1 MLDRRRFR
9 ARDLASA
16 VRWRPTPPPRTST
29 ASTLGPTPRR
39 PRLLCR
45 LEAPVGD
52 GGEGKCRGWRRRTRR
67 VSSAA
72 FIFLPLGVAPDC
84 CAVWKHRVATMIPSR
99 AGANH
104 DMTILGKVI
113 EILDQRGELENL
125 GWMFMGQA
133 NKEAGGTLRGRMD
146 ATTSGYWAQEEW
158 LLGTTDN
165 TNLAL
170 MGRENSMGGRWSDDD
185 G

>member
-1 MLDRRRFR
+1 
-9 ARDLASA
+9 
-16 VRWRPTPPPRTST
+16 
-29 ASTLGPTPRR
+29 
-39 PRLLCR
+39 
-45 LEAPVGD
+45 
-52 GGEGKCRGWRRRTRR
+52 
-67 VSSAA
+67 
-72 FIFLPLGVAPDC
+72 
-84 CAVWKHRVATMIPSR
+84 
-99 AGANH
+99 
-104 DMTILGKVI
+104 MTILGKVI

-133 NKEAGGTLRGRMD
+133 NKEAGGTLRRRMD

-158 LLGTTDN
+158 LSGTTNGYWPTGESD

>member
-1 MLDRRRFR
+1 
-9 ARDLASA
+9 
-16 VRWRPTPPPRTST
+16 
-29 ASTLGPTPRR
+29 
-39 PRLLCR
+39 
-45 LEAPVGD
+45 
-52 GGEGKCRGWRRRTRR
+52 
-67 VSSAA
+67 
-72 FIFLPLGVAPDC
+72 
-84 CAVWKHRVATMIPSR
+84 
-99 AGANH
+99 
-104 DMTILGKVI
+104 MTILGKVI